1 MAKLNLPYVQRI
13 VDRHGHIRHYYRRNG
28 YSRITLPGDVGSAA
42 FMRAYQEAGN
52 GAKVEGAGQS
62 KPGSVSALI
71 AAYYRSA
78 EWRAL
83 SVATQGN
90 YRNILERFRDD
101 YGDLSARDLGPQQ
114 IKLIRDKGADKPGA
128 TRNLMKRLRGLYA
141 FALDRDLVAINP
153 VVGVKLPREGKGFR
167 PWTEAD
173 IAQFVKHW
181 PEGSRA
187 RLALALLLYTGQRRS
202 DVVTMGRQHVRDGLL
217 HVTQKK
223 GGGKVMLALPL
234 HPELKRTLDALP
246 KDNLTFIMTAYRR
259 PMTEAGFTKWFGEC
273 VVKAGLPSDLSPHG
287 LRKAAARRLAEAGA
301 SPHQIAAITGHA
313 SLKEVERYTLSASQP
328 ILAKAA
334 MKLIRDRK

>member
-1 MAKLNLPYVQRI
+1 MTKLDLPYVQRI
-13 VDRHGHIRHYYRRNG
+13 IDRHGHVRHYYRRAG
-28 YSRITLPGDVGSAA
+28 YARVTLPGAVGSEP
-42 FMRAYQEAGN
+42 FMRAYQAASGSTQ
-52 GAKVEGAGQS
+52 GAGKS
-62 KPGSVSALI
+62 EPGSLSALI
-71 AAYYRSA
+71 AAYYQSP

-83 SVATQGN
+83 SPVTQAN
-90 YRNILERFRDD
+90 YRNILDRFRTDF
-101 YGDLSARDLGPQQ
+101 GTWP
-114 IKLIRDKGADKPGA
+114 IKGLTQGHVKGIAIKGADKPGA
-128 TRNLMKRLRGLYA
+128 TRNLLKRLRGLFA
-141 FALDRDLVAINP
+141 FALERGMVTVNP
-153 VVGVKLPREGKGFR
+153 VVGVKLPKEGKGFR

-202 DVVTMGRQHVRDGLL
+202 DVVTMGRQHVRDGML

-246 KDNLTFIMTAYRR
+246 KDNLTFIMTAYGR
-259 PMTEAGFTKWFGEC
+259 PMTEAGFTQWFGKC
-273 VVKAGLPSDLSPHG
+273 VVKAGLPPDLSPHG

-334 MKLIRDRK
+334 MKLLRDKK

>member
-1 MAKLNLPYVQRI
+1 
-13 VDRHGHIRHYYRRNG
+13 
-28 YSRITLPGDVGSAA
+28 
-42 FMRAYQEAGN
+42 MRAYQAAGE
-52 GAKVEGAGQS
+52 GSSGEGAGHS
-62 KPGSVSALI
+62 KAGTVSALI
-71 AAYYRSA
+71 AAYYLSS
-78 EWRAL
+78 EWRCL
-83 SVATQGN
+83 SSATQAN
-90 YRNILERFRDD
+90 YRNILERFRDS
-101 YGDLSARDLGPQQ
+101 YGDLLARDLGSDQ
-114 IKLIRDKGADKPGA
+114 IKMIRDKGADRPGA
-128 TRNLMKRLRGLYA
+128 TRNLMKRLRVLYK
-141 FALDRDLVAINP
+141 FGIDRKLVAVNP
-153 VVGVKLPREGKGFR
+153 VSDVKLPREGKGFR
-167 PWTEAD
+167 AWTEAD

-202 DVVTMGRQHVRDGLL
+202 DVVTMGRQHVRDGML

-234 HPELKRTLDALP
+234 HPELKRTLDGLP
-246 KDNLTFIMTAYRR
+246 KDNLTFIMTAYGR
-259 PMTEAGFTKWFGEC
+259 PMTEAGFTQWFGKC